1 MVNTES
7 KDKRL
12 EKIVRMIDN
21 GAYIAD
27 VGSDHCFVP
36 IECCKLNKIK
46 SAQAIENKKGPYSR
60 TVKAIKENGCEDRI
74 KPSLSSGLNELD
86 EKVDTVILAGMGG
99 KLIVS
104 ILNENLDKL
113 DAVQTII
120 VDAHNDR
127 EFVTKYLES
136 VGYRLIENCFLY
148 EANVAYDIMKWK
160 KGNAP
165 HKYSE
170 EELRYGPLNLVS
182 KNDAWKKYWLSEKI
196 RIEHILKNN
205 KLPDEKKDEYLK
217 SLHSINKIL

>member
-12 EKIVRMIDN
+12 EIIVRMIDN
-21 GAYIAD
+21 GANIAD

-46 SAQAIENKKGPYSR
+46 YAQAIENKKGPYSR
-60 TVKAIKENGCEDRI
+60 MVKAINDNGCGDRI
-74 KPSLSSGLNELD
+74 KPSLSNGLNELD

-104 ILNENLDKL
+104 ILNENLGKL

-136 VGYRLIENCFLY
+136 ISYRLIENYFLY
-148 EANVAYDIMKWK
+148 EANIAYDIMKWK
-160 KGNAP
+160 KGSASR
-165 HKYSE
+165 KYSE
-170 EELRYGPLNLVS
+170 DELRFGPLNLIS
-182 KNDAWKKYWLSEKI
+182 KNDAWKKYWLSEKT
-196 RIEHILKNN
+196 RIEYILKSN
-205 KLPDEKKDEYLK
+205 KLPNEKKDEYIK
-217 SLHSINKIL
+217 SLDSINKNL